1 MQEQQTGSRI
11 KQSRNRLSGET
22 RGSFHIFLYQHTPQ
36 GAVDGKDQGA
46 ALFFH
51 FFFCLCK
58 GSCTQLLAIEVVVV
72 AMATMPGAII
82 IAMGTALI
90 LD

>member
-1 MQEQQTGSRI
+1 M
-11 KQSRNRLSGET
+11 
-22 RGSFHIFLYQHTPQ
+22 
-36 GAVDGKDQGA
+36 GKTKVL
-46 ALFFH
+46 LFFST
-51 FFFCLCK
+51 FFFPLCK